1 MKRDAETHEDMYG
14 ILRDLEFL
22 RGVKDEH
29 VRKLAEK
36 GRLVAYPKGEMV
48 FREQEPALHCHL
60 IVDGLISLEICTPAS
75 GCATVLTIGRGELL
89 GWSPL
94 VGRDRLTANARVL
107 ADTTMVEIDAAD
119 LVKLCEQEP
128 EFGYKFMRCASL
140 ALAKRLTATRL
151 QLLDLYHRE
160 TPKLGIPTENRP

>member
-1 MKRDAETHEDMYG
+1 MKRDDAADEDLYG
-14 ILRDLEFL
+14 ILRGLEFL

-29 VRKLAEK
+29 VQKLADK
-36 GRLVAYPKGEMV
+36 ARLVAFSKGEMA
-48 FREQEPALHCHL
+48 FREHEPARHCHL
-60 IVDGLISLEICTPAS
+60 VVDGMISLEICTPAT

-119 LVKLCEQEP
+119 LLQLCEQEP
-128 EFGYKFMRCASL
+128 DFGYKFMRCAAL

-151 QLLDLYHRE
+151 QLLDLYHRDS
-160 TPKLGIPTENRP
+160 PKPGIPTENPP

>member
-1 MKRDAETHEDMYG
+1 MKRDDAADKDLYE

-29 VRKLAEK
+29 VRKLADK
-36 GRLVAYPKGEMV
+36 GRLVAFSKGEMV

-60 IVDGLISLEICTPAS
+60 VVDGLISLEICAPVA

-107 ADTTMVEIDAAD
+107 ADTTMVEIDASD
-119 LVKLCEQEP
+119 VLQLCEQEP
-128 EFGYKFMRCASL
+128 EFGYRFMRCAAL

-151 QLLDLYHRE
+151 QLLDLYHRDS
-160 TPKLGIPTENRP
+160 PKPGIATGNRP

>member
-1 MKRDAETHEDMYG
+1 MKRDDAADEDLYG
-14 ILRDLEFL
+14 ILRGLEFL

-29 VRKLAEK
+29 VQKLADK
-36 GRLVAYPKGEMV
+36 ARLVAFSKGEMA
-48 FREQEPALHCHL
+48 FREHEPARHCHL
-60 IVDGLISLEICTPAS
+60 VVDGMISLEICTPAT

-119 LVKLCEQEP
+119 LLQLCEQEP
-128 EFGYKFMRCASL
+128 GFGYKFMRCAAL

-151 QLLDLYHRE
+151 QLLDLYHRDS
-160 TPKLGIPTENRP
+160 PKPDIPTGHRP